1 VAEVACADLVHASSK
16 GPALRK
22 RLLLLPCLLI
32 VSAFVLA
39 ACGSSSN
46 EEGDV
51 EVAIE
56 TSATTTDPADCKKV
70 NTQQFM
76 EQVTRESGEAA
87 VEECEE
93 EAKKDEGS
101 DSVSVSNIEIDG
113 SNATAETALSG
124 GNLDGQT
131 LEVELV
137 RDGDQWKMN
146 EVVEFTDF
154 DQDKLVGALE
164 DQFAENSSEIDPK
177 LAACFIEAFKQGSE
191 EEVEELLFK
200 GPVDALEELFETC
213 SSRASA

>member
-1 VAEVACADLVHASSK
+1 M
-16 GPALRK
+16 RK

-32 VSAFVLA
+32 LSALA
-39 ACGSSSN
+39 FTACGSSSG
-46 EEGDV
+46 EEGEV
-51 EVAIE
+51 EEVIE

-93 EAKKDEGS
+93 EAKNDEGS
-101 DSVSVSNIEIDG
+101 DSVSVSSVEIDG
-113 SNATAETALSG
+113 SNATAEAALSG

-131 LEVELV
+131 LEVKLV
-137 RDGDQWKMN
+137 EDDDGWKMN

-154 DQDKLVGALE
+154 DQAALVEALE
-164 DQFAENSSEIDPK
+164 GQFEESSDEIDSK
-177 LAACFIEAFKQGSE
+177 LAACFVEAFKQGSK

-213 SSRASA
+213 SSRSSA

>member
-1 VAEVACADLVHASSK
+1 LS
-16 GPALRK
+16 K

-32 VSAFVLA
+32 VSALALA
-39 ACGSSSN
+39 ACGSSSD

-93 EAKKDEGS
+93 EAKNDEGS
-101 DSVSVSNIEIDG
+101 DSVSVSSVEVDG
-113 SNATAETALSG
+113 SSASAEAALSG

-137 RDGDQWKMN
+137 KDGDEWKMN

-154 DQDKLVGALE
+154 DQAALVEALE
-164 DQFAENSSEIDPK
+164 GQFEESSDEIDSK
-177 LAACFIEAFKQGSE
+177 LAACFVDAFKQGSQ

>member
-1 VAEVACADLVHASSK
+1 V
-16 GPALRK
+16 
-22 RLLLLPCLLI
+22 I
-32 VSAFVLA
+32 VSALAFA
-39 ACGSSSN
+39 ACGSGG

-51 EVAIE
+51 EEAIE
-56 TSATTTDPADCKKV
+56 VSATTTDPADCKKV

-87 VEECEE
+87 VEECES
-93 EAKKDEGS
+93 EAKNDEGS
-101 DSVSVSNIEIDG
+101 DSVSVSSVEIDG
-113 SNATAETALSG
+113 SSATAEAALTG

-131 LEVELV
+131 LEVELTK
-137 RDGDQWKMN
+137 DGDQWQMN

-154 DQDKLVGALE
+154 DQGKLVGALE
-164 DQFAENSSEIDPK
+164 DQFSENSEEIDPK
-177 LAACFIEAFKQGSE
+177 LAACFVEAFEQGSQ

>member
-1 VAEVACADLVHASSK
+1 MS
-16 GPALRK
+16 K

-32 VSAFVLA
+32 LSALA
-39 ACGSSSN
+39 FTACGSSSG

-51 EVAIE
+51 EAAIE

-87 VEECEE
+87 VEECED
-93 EAKKDEGS
+93 EAKNDEGS
-101 DSVSVSNIEIDG
+101 DSVSVSSVEIDG
-113 SNATAETALSG
+113 SSATAEAALSG

-137 RDGDQWKMN
+137 KDGDEWKMN

-154 DQDKLVGALE
+154 DQAKLVGALE
-164 DQFAENSSEIDPK
+164 GQFEESSEEIDPK
-177 LAACFIEAFKQGSE
+177 LAACFVEAFKQGSQ

-200 GPVDALEELFETC
+200 GPVDTLEELFETC